1 MYTLL
6 IHFTYQSQLPLPP
19 LTLTLTPFHSHSLLT
34 KIKAFHG
41 ETAKPDTFI

>member
-19 LTLTLTPFHSHSLLT
+19 LTLALPPSHSHSLLT
-34 KIKAFHG
+34 KFKASHG